1 MMATTAAPIDRI
13 LAAIDPQEVIDFART
28 LGEVPSQCGIDDE
41 GPVADVMATK
51 LRAAGLE
58 VDVRDVFQN
67 RPNVIGW
74 IRGEEPGRR
83 VQFNGHIDTMPLHM
97 NPPVGHEARIED
109 GLLKVHGIRN
119 MKAGVAAMSMAAIA
133 LKRAEVRVRGELC
146 VAGVMGHHDG
156 GIGTH
161 ALLDQGIVPEHA
173 IVPEPTA
180 LNIRTMQT
188 GSVSFVVD
196 VIGKTGP
203 AGGAS
208 IFEAYGNHESIPVD
222 AIEEALSVIRA
233 IRETSFSFEPDPR
246 IPDVPIVHLRRVIGG
261 SGPGYLSGAYVADRC
276 TLTITVMTVPGQT
289 PESVRGDLERQ
300 LAAYTTTRRGVTI
313 SIDYAATDPAKRLR
327 PPLELDPDC
336 EIAQITR
343 RRHMEVVG
351 SDTNVGAVVPYSYFG
366 CDAQLLWSAGADA
379 ISYGPGDHAYVDAN
393 RGVVKLTELI
403 DCTKVMALAA
413 YDLLGAH

>member
-1 MMATTAAPIDRI
+1 MPTTTTPTDRI
-13 LAAIDPQEVIDFART
+13 LAAVDPQEVIDFARA
-28 LGEVPSQCGIDDE
+28 LGEVPSQCGIEDE
-41 GPVADVMATK
+41 GPVAAIMAAK
-51 LRAAGLE
+51 LREGGLE
-58 VDVRDVFQN
+58 VEVRDVFPN

-74 IRGEEPGRR
+74 LRGDEPGPKL
-83 VQFNGHIDTMPLHM
+83 QFNGHIDTMPLHM
-97 NPPVGHEARIED
+97 NPPIGHEARVED

-119 MKAGVAAMSMAAIA
+119 MKAGVAAMSMAAVA
-133 LKRAEVRVRGELC
+133 LKRAGVRVRGELS

-161 ALLDQGIVPEHA
+161 ALLAQGIVPEHA

-203 AGGAS
+203 AGEAS
-208 IFEAYGNHESIPVD
+208 IFEAYGNRESIPVD
-222 AIEEALSVIRA
+222 AIEEALGVIRA
-233 IRETSFSFEPDPR
+233 IRETSFTYEPDSR
-246 IPDVPIVHLRRVIGG
+246 IPDIPIVHLRKIIGG

-289 PESVRGDLERQ
+289 PESVRADLERQ
-300 LAAYTTTRRGVTI
+300 LAAHAANRRGVTVH
-313 SIDYAATDPAKRLR
+313 IDYAAADPAKRLR

-336 EIAQITR
+336 EIAQITS
-343 RRHMEVVG
+343 RRHTEVVG
-351 SDTNVGAVVPYSYFG
+351 SETNVGAVVPYSYFG
-366 CDAQLLWSAGADA
+366 CDAQLLWSAGAAA

-393 RGVVKLTELI
+393 RGVVKLSELI

-413 YDLLGAH
+413 YDLLGER